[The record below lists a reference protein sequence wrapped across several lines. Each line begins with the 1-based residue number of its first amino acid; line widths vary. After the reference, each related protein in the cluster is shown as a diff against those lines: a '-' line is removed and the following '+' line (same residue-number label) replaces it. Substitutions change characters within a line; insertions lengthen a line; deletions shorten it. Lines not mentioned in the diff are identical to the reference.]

1 MAKKKET
8 SIVPKGRPQGQMNLP
23 ILDLSFLQLYSNEIR
38 SEKLISKLNAFTFC
52 IWVLMR
58 ASAAT
63 GGKDSGKIFLSLS
76 QMREATGFSINTI
89 RSSIEKLVSEGMIKV
104 MMDGK
109 QKRRYY
115 VIDTFRD
122 INTKQ
127 EIVKVEYKPDQQA
140 IVRSQLKEWTQG
152 RSNFPKM
159 DGITLIQQNAQT
171 IVNIYVKDAEQAA
184 EVAQIATEKLKA
196 GDGKPWSK
204 YLNASVE
211 TEGTT
216 VNVSVS
222 DKAKITTED

>member
-1 MAKKKET
+1 VAKKKET
-8 SIVPKGRPQGQMNLP
+8 GIVQAGKTQGQMNLP

-38 SEKLISKLNAFTFC
+38 SEKLIAKLNPFTFC

-76 QMREATGFSINTI
+76 QMKEATGFSINTI
-89 RSSIEKLVSEGMIKV
+89 RSSIEKLVAEGMIRV
-104 MMDGK
+104 MTDGK
-109 QKRRYY
+109 QKRKYY

-140 IVRSQLKEWTQG
+140 IVRSQLREWTQG
-152 RSNFPKM
+152 KSNFPKM

-184 EVAQIATEKLKA
+184 EVAQIATDKLKS

-204 YLNASVE
+204 YLNATVE
-211 TEGTT
+211 TDGTT
-216 VNVSVS
+216 VNVAVA
-222 DKAKITTED
+222 DKAKISSED